1 MTRLFLFASAAML
14 LSVTADA
21 ATPPQYERPKE
32 MRAILDDAKV
42 LAAFD
47 AAHPIDGIARVEPAH
62 YRVSSGKCI
71 MDVTLVD
78 DPAAKRPP
86 HTYGSW
92 AFVVKAGPLS
102 CK

>member
-1 MTRLFLFASAAML
+1 MTRLILLASAAML
-14 LSVTADA
+14 LSAPADA
-21 ATPPQYERPKE
+21 ATPPQYQRPKE
-32 MRAILDDAKV
+32 MHAILDDANV

-47 AAHPIDGIARVEPAH
+47 ATHPIDRIERIEPAH
-62 YRVSSGKCI
+62 YRVNSGSCA